1 VLPGVPHR
9 RLTPAAD
16 SLARLVHDLAAAS
29 IGSTFNFLRDE
40 DPELDVEGG
49 AAIRRG
55 NLLRYLESRSG
66 AGVVAVGE
74 AGGYRGARFSGIAFT
89 SERTLASWGE
99 PYAASSRRGDW
110 PEPSATIVHRVLG
123 ELGAEE
129 DVLLWNTVPTHPHR
143 SGEPLTNRRPTAAE
157 IAEGAAYARRLLE
170 LVRPRL
176 VVAVGGVARVLGEDV
191 PTVRHPANAGAAQF
205 ADGMRRLFARREG
218 AS

>member
-1 VLPGVPHR
+1 MDG
-9 RLTPAAD
+9 
-16 SLARLVHDLAAAS
+16 LARLVSDLAATE
-29 IGSTFNFLRDE
+29 IGRTFNFLRDD
-40 DPELDVEGG
+40 DPELDLDGG
-49 AAIRRG
+49 AATRRR
-55 NLLRYLESRSG
+55 NLLRYLEARSS
-66 AGVVAVGE
+66 AEVVAVGE

-99 PYAASSRRGDW
+99 PYEASSRRGDW

-129 DVLLWNTVPTHPHR
+129 TVLLWNTVPTHPHR
-143 SGEPLTNRRPTAAE
+143 PGEPLTNRRPTAPE
-157 IAEGAAYARRLLE
+157 IEEGAGYARRLID

-191 PTVRHPANAGAAQF
+191 PVVRHPANAGATRF
-205 ADGMRRLFARREG
+205 AEGMRRVLAGGEG